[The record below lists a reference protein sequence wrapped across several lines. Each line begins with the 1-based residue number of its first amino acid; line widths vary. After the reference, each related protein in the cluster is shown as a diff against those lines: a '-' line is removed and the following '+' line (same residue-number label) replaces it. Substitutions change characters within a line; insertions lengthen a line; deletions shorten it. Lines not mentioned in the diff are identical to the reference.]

1 MKRSAQQNIFAPT
14 FSLQDPMRYWTAKYF
29 PPSCKVVIQRFV
41 ELLLVYISSI
51 NKHSFVIRWHFSPFS
66 LRKVPSPFCIVIEK
80 PEIEEE
86 HPARIGSHDNSN
98 EKRFTRNILHL
109 MESHGPS
116 PRVQS
121 KKRAIFSAK
130 SIPYKCKIVKTCS
143 NPTDAQGGLCLWL
156 KPCPPKRQIL
166 CLLKYFSLS
175 IILLFPFQIFCC

>member
-1 MKRSAQQNIFAPT
+1 MKSSAQQNIIAPT

-29 PPSCKVVIQRFV
+29 PLFCKVVIQSFV

-51 NKHSFVIRWHFSPFS
+51 NKHSLVIRWHISPFS
-66 LRKVPSPFCIVIEK
+66 LRNIPSPSCIVIEK

-109 MESHGPS
+109 IESHGPS

-121 KKRAIFSAK
+121 KNRAI
-130 SIPYKCKIVKTCS
+130 
-143 NPTDAQGGLCLWL
+143 
-156 KPCPPKRQIL
+156 
-166 CLLKYFSLS
+166 LS
-175 IILLFPFQIFCC
+175 GKKKF

>member
-29 PPSCKVVIQRFV
+29 PPPCKVVIQRFV

-66 LRKVPSPFCIVIEK
+66 LRNRPSPFCIVIEK
-80 PEIEEE
+80 PEIEKE
-86 HPARIGSHDNSN
+86 HPARIGSHDYSN

-109 MESHGPS
+109 IESQGPS

-121 KKRAIFSAK
+121 KKRAIFSGK
-130 SIPYKCKIVKTCS
+130 KVSMSFSYSHNDVK
-143 NPTDAQGGLCLWL
+143 LWKL
-156 KPCPPKRQIL
+156 VQTQQTRKEAGVCGWNSV
-166 CLLKYFSLS
+166 LLKGKYFVCWN
-175 IILLFPFQIFCC
+175 IFPFNYFVFK

>member
-29 PPSCKVVIQRFV
+29 PLSCKVVIQRFV
-41 ELLLVYISSI
+41 ELLLVYISLI

-109 MESHGPS
+109 IESHGPS

-121 KKRAIFSAK
+121 KKRAIFSGK
-130 SIPYKCKIVKTCS
+130 KFQWV
-143 NPTDAQGGLCLWL
+143 
-156 KPCPPKRQIL
+156 
-166 CLLKYFSLS
+166 FHLS
-175 IILLFPFQIFCC
+175 HINV

>member
-80 PEIEEE
+80 PEIKKE
-86 HPARIGSHDNSN
+86 HPARIGSHDKWNQMKKGSLKIFCTWLN
-98 EKRFTRNILHL
+98 RRDLHQ
-109 MESHGPS
+109 E
-116 PRVQS
+116 
-121 KKRAIFSAK
+121 
-130 SIPYKCKIVKTCS
+130 S
-143 NPTDAQGGLCLWL
+143 NPKNEQFFLEKSFNEFFIIPIIMWNCENLF
-156 KPCPPKRQIL
+156 KPNRRARSPV
-166 CLLKYFSLS
+166 SVVETLS
-175 IILLFPFQIFCC
+175 S